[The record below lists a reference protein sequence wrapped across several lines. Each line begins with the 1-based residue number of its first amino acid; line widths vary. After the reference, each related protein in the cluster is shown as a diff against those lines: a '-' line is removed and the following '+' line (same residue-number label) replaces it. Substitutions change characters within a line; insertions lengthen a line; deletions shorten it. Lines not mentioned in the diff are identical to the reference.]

1 MEITRSNV
9 LTLALILSL
18 GLNIYDVLIRFPH
31 CDDTDRFSDKEL
43 PFGGNEVSHT
53 WAKDHVEAYREA
65 HATDETPYQTTG
77 FMLSKKVFD
86 KIFDNTTLNTLC
98 VDLIEND
105 EKVLSIVVKG
115 ITTDST
121 EITTGLHS
129 GIFINQSMC
138 PADCSQY

>member
-1 MEITRSNV
+1 MEITRSDV

-18 GLNIYDVLIRFPH
+18 GLNIYDVLKRFPH

-65 HATDETPYQTTG
+65 HATDVTPYQTTG

-86 KIFDNTTLNTLC
+86 KIFDNTQVEVAEKNIEVIQKINIAGAVPSKLKAVLIYNAANS
-98 VDLIEND
+98 DLFVPEENKIEIEN
-105 EKVLSIVVKG
+105 
-115 ITTDST
+115 
-121 EITTGLHS
+121 
-129 GIFINQSMC
+129 FF
-138 PADCSQY
+138 